1 MNEPTQQR
9 RRTAG
14 MRTGSLVLSL
24 LVIAGLAL
32 WLWRAV
38 DLLELLRIIRAARP
52 DLLAL
57 MVLLPALSNTFRALR
72 LHVVLQNKPGV
83 LHTVHVYNIGAMV
96 NCLLPLRSG
105 ELCMALLLGPH
116 MPGGKTEALSR
127 LFVDRFLD
135 LLAVLALFAATALL
149 LDQARVQ
156 AIAPGGALGYAG
168 LGLALTV
175 GAAWMLCACER
186 RVLRL
191 ILALAGILRREPEPW
206 AHRATAAIDGMRTL
220 FRGHVLARAVGL
232 SLLAWTSI
240 TLNFHA
246 GMAALFPPPGLA
258 CSMLAVSM
266 TVFGLMVAPMPAG
279 IGTTHGAI
287 VLALGFFGI
296 GAEQAL
302 AFAILY
308 HAMSTAVSL
317 LLGFIGQHSLG
328 LTLRPLLR
336 GALSTSATAPELRGP
351 S

>member
-1 MNEPTQQR
+1 M
-9 RRTAG
+9 
-14 MRTGSLVLSL
+14 LSL

-38 DLLELLRIIRAARP
+38 DLRELLRIIIAARL
-52 DLLAL
+52 DMLAL
-57 MVLLPALSNTFRALR
+57 TILLPAVSNTIRALR
-72 LHVVLQNKPGV
+72 LHVVLQNKPGL

-105 ELCMALLLGPH
+105 ELSMALLLGPRL
-116 MPGGKTEALSR
+116 PGGKTEALSR

-149 LDQARVQ
+149 LDQTRIQ
-156 AIAPGGALGYAG
+156 AITPGRGLGYVG

-175 GAAWMLCACER
+175 GTAWMLCFCEPL
-186 RVLRL
+186 VLRL
-191 ILALAGILRREPEPW
+191 VLTLAGLLSRDPEPW
-206 AHRATAAIDGMRTL
+206 VRRSTAAISGLRAL
-220 FRGHVLARAVGL
+220 FQWRIMAQALGL

-246 GMAALFPPPGLA
+246 GMAALFQPQGLA
-258 CSMLAVSM
+258 YSMLAVSM

-287 VLALGFFGI
+287 ILALGFFGV
-296 GAEQAL
+296 GAEHAL

-308 HAMSTAVSL
+308 HAVSTMVSL
-317 LLGFIGQHSLG
+317 LLGFIGLQALK

-336 GALSTSATAPELRGP
+336 GALSTSATKQELCGP

>member
-1 MNEPTQQR
+1 
-9 RRTAG
+9 

-24 LVIAGLAL
+24 LVIAGLAF

-38 DLLELLRIIRAARP
+38 NLGELLRIIGTARP
-52 DLLAL
+52 DMLAL
-57 MVLLPALSNTFRALR
+57 MVLLPVIANATRALR

-83 LHTVHVYNIGAMV
+83 LHTVHAYNVGAMV

-116 MPGGKTEALSR
+116 LPGGKTEALSR

-135 LLAVLALFAATALL
+135 LLAVMALFAATALL

-156 AIAPGGALGYAG
+156 AIAPGRALGYAG
-168 LGLALTV
+168 LGLALTAGTV
-175 GAAWMLCACER
+175 WMLCAREPL
-186 RVLRL
+186 VLRL
-191 ILALAGILRREPEPW
+191 IRALAGMLRREPESW
-206 AHRATAAIDGMRTL
+206 ASRSAAAIDGMRAL

-232 SLLAWTSI
+232 SLLAWTGI
-240 TLNFHA
+240 TLNFHV
-246 GMAALFPPPGLA
+246 GMAALFPPPGQA

-287 VLALGFFGI
+287 VLALGFFGV

-308 HAMSTAVSL
+308 HAVSTAVSL
-317 LLGFIGQHSLG
+317 LLGFIGLQALG

-336 GALSTSATAPELRGP
+336 GALSTGATAPEPRGP
-351 S
+351 A